1 MTLPGYSRVHGSGPG
16 TAAPRL
22 CTDATALTTLT
33 RVPLRSRLCTYVPA
47 PAALPGC
54 SRTHGILRLHRHAL
68 PAQVRRYC
76 LPRRAMQ
83 IRHRAGALTARH
95 RYAPRKLP
103 PPAAAASAPAPG
115 LPGRSGT
122 TPAPKIRPQKNF
134 CKTVKFKLCSKQAPQ
149 RRLFTTCRPGRQRRL

>member
-22 CTDATALTTLT
+22 CTDATALTALT

-95 RYAPRKLP
+95 RYAPRSC
-103 PPAAAASAPAPG
+103 PPAAERVRPRRACPAG
-115 LPGRSGT
+115 AEQRRHQ
-122 TPAPKIRPQKNF
+122 KIRQKNF
-134 CKTVKFKLCSKQAPQ
+134 CKIVKFKLCSKQAPQ